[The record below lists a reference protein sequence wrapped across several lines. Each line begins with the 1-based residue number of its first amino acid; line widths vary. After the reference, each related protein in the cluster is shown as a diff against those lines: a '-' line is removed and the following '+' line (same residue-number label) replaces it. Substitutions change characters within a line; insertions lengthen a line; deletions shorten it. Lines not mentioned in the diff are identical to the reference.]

1 MINLKTTA
9 LRAWNTSGLPNN
21 TDEKEQV
28 LGDGD
33 ENRNWEMV
41 RKLPMEFSPGDKF
54 SYNQTGYYILGR
66 IITKLSGQHFTK
78 FIEENQFRPCGMVS
92 TRFGDSNDVIPHI
105 QTRIP
110 RFTMMVESGSM
121 TVSCI
126 MPMPLF
132 LCFSELQR
140 DYFDIRRLG
149 QMAYCTPKQKTV
161 EKTVKPGSDVCY
173 SQTE

>member
-1 MINLKTTA
+1 MEKLINLKTTA

-21 TDEKEQV
+21 IDEKEQV

-132 LCFSELQR
+132 LCFSELQ
-140 DYFDIRRLG
+140 
-149 QMAYCTPKQKTV
+149 
-161 EKTVKPGSDVCY
+161 PGLFRHPRIWPNGLLHFKAKDC
-173 SQTE
+173 